1 MSFGKIE
8 YSSIQ
13 RPVRTQLATMITIV
27 IPTKNRCELLRE
39 LLNSLEQLRGLTRIR
54 PNIIVGDNVSTDST
68 WKMLEMR
75 KASFS
80 TGLMP
85 LRVSSRGKSA
95 VLNEAIRRSNGEVL
109 AFLDDDVL
117 VDESWLEEI
126 EVFFQKNPDTYV
138 GQGIIRTTARDSLD
152 PEVRRLLQRYRT
164 IPQLEFSSDIGDLHS
179 LNGANIAIRRAV
191 FDRVGYFD
199 ERLGPGAS
207 GTSEDVE
214 LAQRILK
221 AGMKIGYMQH
231 AIVYHRVDR
240 ERLTE
245 KYFKLT
251 HWRQGASRFL
261 MKKRSSAEII
271 YNLIRASG
279 QYGYF
284 TLIGKERDRYRSK
297 GRIYHYL
304 GMMDAK
310 RNQS

>member
-1 MSFGKIE
+1 MAL
-8 YSSIQ
+8 
-13 RPVRTQLATMITIV
+13 TITVI
-27 IPTKNRCELLRE
+27 IPTKNRCELIRE
-39 LLNSLEQLRGLTRIR
+39 LLNSLENLRGLTRIQ
-54 PNIIVGDNVSTDST
+54 PNIIVGDNASADST
-68 WKMLEMR
+68 PKIVEMR
-75 KASFS
+75 KTSFP
-80 TGLMP
+80 TELI
-85 LRVSSRGKSA
+85 LLNVSSPGKSA
-95 VLNEAIRRSNGEVL
+95 VLNQAIRRSTGEIL
-109 AFLDDDVL
+109 AFLDDDVV
-117 VDESWLEEI
+117 VDSSWLEEI
-126 EVFFQKNPDTYV
+126 ENFFQSNRAHCV
-138 GQGIIRTTARDSLD
+138 GQGRIRTGLGDPPD
-152 PEVRRLLQRYRT
+152 PEIRRLLQRYRT
-164 IPQLEFSSDIGDLHS
+164 IPELEFSNDIGDLHS
-179 LNGANIAIRRAV
+179 LNGANIAIRRTV

-214 LAQRILK
+214 LAQRIRK
-221 AGMKIGYMQH
+221 ADMKIAYMNR

-245 KYFKLT
+245 KYFKQT

-284 TLIGKERDRYRSK
+284 TLFGNERDRYRSK

-310 RNQS
+310 RNQTEFNRTR

>member
-1 MSFGKIE
+1 
-8 YSSIQ
+8 
-13 RPVRTQLATMITIV
+13 LALTITVI
-27 IPTKNRCELLRE
+27 IPTKNRCELIRE
-39 LLNSLEQLRGLTRIR
+39 LLNSLENLRGLTRIQ
-54 PNIIVGDNVSTDST
+54 PNIIVGNNASADST
-68 WKMLEMR
+68 PKIVEMR
-75 KASFS
+75 KTSFPTELILLNVAS
-80 TGLMP
+80 P
-85 LRVSSRGKSA
+85 GKSA
-95 VLNEAIRRSNGEVL
+95 VLNQAIRRSTGEVL
-109 AFLDDDVL
+109 AFLDDDVV
-117 VDESWLEEI
+117 VDSSWLEEI
-126 EVFFQKNPDTYV
+126 ENFFKSNPAHCV
-138 GQGIIRTTARDSLD
+138 GQGKIRTGLGDSPD

-179 LNGANIAIRRAV
+179 LNGANIAIRRTV

-214 LAQRILK
+214 LAQRIRK
-221 AGMKIGYMQH
+221 AGMKIAYMPR
-231 AIVYHRVDR
+231 ALVYHRVDR

-245 KYFKLT
+245 KYFKQT

-271 YNLIRASG
+271 CNLIRASG

-284 TLIGKERDRYRSK
+284 TLFGKERDRYRSK

-310 RNQS
+310 RNHTGP

>member
-1 MSFGKIE
+1 MAL
-8 YSSIQ
+8 
-13 RPVRTQLATMITIV
+13 TITVIV
-27 IPTKNRCELLRE
+27 PTKNRCELIRE
-39 LLNSLEQLRGLTRIR
+39 LLNSLENLRGLTRIQ
-54 PNIIVGDNVSTDST
+54 PNIIVGDNASADST
-68 WKMLEMR
+68 PKIVEMR
-75 KASFS
+75 KTSFPTELILLNVAS
-80 TGLMP
+80 P
-85 LRVSSRGKSA
+85 GKSA
-95 VLNEAIRRSNGEVL
+95 VLNQAIRRSTGEVL
-109 AFLDDDVL
+109 AFLDDDVV
-117 VDESWLEEI
+117 VDSSWLEEI
-126 EVFFQKNPDTYV
+126 ENFFKSNPAHCV
-138 GQGIIRTTARDSLD
+138 GQGKIRTGLGDSPD

-179 LNGANIAIRRAV
+179 LNGANIAIRRTV

-214 LAQRILK
+214 LAQRIRK
-221 AGMKIGYMQH
+221 AGMKIAYMPR
-231 AIVYHRVDR
+231 ALVYHRVDR

-245 KYFKLT
+245 KYFKQT

-271 YNLIRASG
+271 CNLIRASG

-284 TLIGKERDRYRSK
+284 TLFGKERDRYRSK

-310 RNQS
+310 RNHTGP

>member
-1 MSFGKIE
+1 
-8 YSSIQ
+8 
-13 RPVRTQLATMITIV
+13 LALTITVI
-27 IPTKNRCELLRE
+27 IPTKNRCELIRE
-39 LLNSLEQLRGLTRIR
+39 LLNSLENLRGLTRIQ
-54 PNIIVGDNVSTDST
+54 PNIIVGDNASADST
-68 WKMLEMR
+68 PKIVEMR
-75 KASFS
+75 KTSFP
-80 TGLMP
+80 TELI
-85 LRVSSRGKSA
+85 LLNVSSPGKSA
-95 VLNEAIRRSNGEVL
+95 VLNQAIRRSTGEVL
-109 AFLDDDVL
+109 AFLDDDVV
-117 VDESWLEEI
+117 VDSSWLEEI
-126 EVFFQKNPDTYV
+126 ENFFQSNRAHCV
-138 GQGIIRTTARDSLD
+138 GQGRIRTGLGDPPD
-152 PEVRRLLQRYRT
+152 PEIRRLLQRYRT
-164 IPQLEFSSDIGDLHS
+164 IPELEFSNDIGDLHS
-179 LNGANIAIRRAV
+179 LNGANIAIRRTV

-214 LAQRILK
+214 LAQRIRK
-221 AGMKIGYMQH
+221 ADMKIAYMNR

-245 KYFKLT
+245 KYFKQT

-284 TLIGKERDRYRSK
+284 TLFGNERDRYRSK

-310 RNQS
+310 RNQTEFNRTR

>member
-1 MSFGKIE
+1 
-8 YSSIQ
+8 
-13 RPVRTQLATMITIV
+13 MITIV

-39 LLNSLEQLRGLTRIR
+39 LLNSLEQLRGLTRIK

-75 KASFS
+75 KASFP
-80 TGLMP
+80 TELMP

-126 EVFFQKNPDTYV
+126 EVFFQKNPSTYV

-221 AGMKIGYMQH
+221 SGMKIGYMQR
-231 AIVYHRVDR
+231 AIVYHRVDP

-261 MKKRSSAEII
+261 MKKRSSA
-271 YNLIRASG
+271 SG
-279 QYGYF
+279 
-284 TLIGKERDRYRSK
+284 
-297 GRIYHYL
+297 
-304 GMMDAK
+304 
-310 RNQS
+310 

>member
-1 MSFGKIE
+1 MAL
-8 YSSIQ
+8 
-13 RPVRTQLATMITIV
+13 TITVI
-27 IPTKNRCELLRE
+27 IPTKNRCELIRE
-39 LLNSLEQLRGLTRIR
+39 LLNSLENLRGLTRIQ
-54 PNIIVGDNVSTDST
+54 PNIIVGDNASSDST
-68 WKMLEMR
+68 PRIVEMR
-75 KASFS
+75 KTSFP
-80 TGLMP
+80 TEL
-85 LRVSSRGKSA
+85 LLLNVSSPGKSA
-95 VLNEAIRRSNGEVL
+95 VLNQAIRRSTGEVL
-109 AFLDDDVL
+109 AFLDDDVV
-117 VDESWLEEI
+117 VDSSWLEEI
-126 EVFFQKNPDTYV
+126 ENFFQSNRAHCV
-138 GQGIIRTTARDSLD
+138 GQGRIRTGLGDAPD
-152 PEVRRLLQRYRT
+152 PEIRRLLQRYRT
-164 IPQLEFSSDIGDLHS
+164 IPELEFSNDIGDLHS
-179 LNGANIAIRRAV
+179 LNGANIAIRRTV

-214 LAQRILK
+214 LAQRIRK
-221 AGMKIGYMQH
+221 ADMKIAYMNR

-245 KYFKLT
+245 QYFKQT

-284 TLIGKERDRYRSK
+284 TLFGNERDRYRSK

-310 RNQS
+310 RNQTEFNRTR

>member
-1 MSFGKIE
+1 MAL
-8 YSSIQ
+8 
-13 RPVRTQLATMITIV
+13 TITVI
-27 IPTKNRCELLRE
+27 IPTKNRCELIRE
-39 LLNSLEQLRGLTRIR
+39 LLNSLENLRGLTRIQ
-54 PNIIVGDNVSTDST
+54 PNIIVGDNASSDST
-68 WKMLEMR
+68 PKIVEMR
-75 KASFS
+75 KTSFP
-80 TGLMP
+80 TELI
-85 LRVSSRGKSA
+85 LLNVSSPGKSA
-95 VLNEAIRRSNGEVL
+95 VLNQAIRRSTGEVL
-109 AFLDDDVL
+109 AFLDDDVV
-117 VDESWLEEI
+117 VDSSWLEEI
-126 EVFFQKNPDTYV
+126 ENFFQSNRAHCV
-138 GQGIIRTTARDSLD
+138 GQGRIRTGLGDSPD
-152 PEVRRLLQRYRT
+152 PEIRRLLQRYRT
-164 IPQLEFSSDIGDLHS
+164 IPELEFSNDIGDLHS
-179 LNGANIAIRRAV
+179 LNGANIAIRRTV

-214 LAQRILK
+214 LAQRIRK
-221 AGMKIGYMQH
+221 ADMKIAYMNR

-245 KYFKLT
+245 QYFKQT

-284 TLIGKERDRYRSK
+284 TLFGNERDRYRSK

-310 RNQS
+310 RNQTEFNRTR

>member
-1 MSFGKIE
+1 
-8 YSSIQ
+8 
-13 RPVRTQLATMITIV
+13 L
-27 IPTKNRCELLRE
+27 
-39 LLNSLEQLRGLTRIR
+39 
-54 PNIIVGDNVSTDST
+54 NVSS
-68 WKMLEMR
+68 
-75 KASFS
+75 
-80 TGLMP
+80 P
-85 LRVSSRGKSA
+85 GKSA
-95 VLNEAIRRSNGEVL
+95 VLNQAIRRSTGEVL
-109 AFLDDDVL
+109 AFLDDDVV
-117 VDESWLEEI
+117 VDSSWLEEI
-126 EVFFQKNPDTYV
+126 ENFFQSNRAHCV
-138 GQGIIRTTARDSLD
+138 GQGRIRTGLGDAPD
-152 PEVRRLLQRYRT
+152 PEIRRLLQRYRT
-164 IPQLEFSSDIGDLHS
+164 IPELEFPNDIGDLHS
-179 LNGANIAIRRAV
+179 LNGANIAIRRTV

-214 LAQRILK
+214 LAQRIRK
-221 AGMKIGYMQH
+221 ANMKIAYMNR

-245 KYFKLT
+245 KYFKQT

-284 TLIGKERDRYRSK
+284 TLFGNERDRYRSK

-310 RNQS
+310 RNQTEFNQTR

>member
-1 MSFGKIE
+1 
-8 YSSIQ
+8 
-13 RPVRTQLATMITIV
+13 LALTITVI
-27 IPTKNRCELLRE
+27 IPTKNRCELIRE
-39 LLNSLEQLRGLTRIR
+39 LLNSLENLRGLTRIQ
-54 PNIIVGDNVSTDST
+54 PNIIVGDNASSDST
-68 WKMLEMR
+68 PKIVEMR
-75 KASFS
+75 KTSFP
-80 TGLMP
+80 TELI
-85 LRVSSRGKSA
+85 LLNVSSPGKSA
-95 VLNEAIRRSNGEVL
+95 VLNQAIRRSTGEVL
-109 AFLDDDVL
+109 AFLDDDVV
-117 VDESWLEEI
+117 VDSSWLEEI
-126 EVFFQKNPDTYV
+126 ENFFQSNRAHCV
-138 GQGIIRTTARDSLD
+138 GQGRIRTGLGDSPD
-152 PEVRRLLQRYRT
+152 PEIRRLLQRYRT
-164 IPQLEFSSDIGDLHS
+164 IPELEFSNDIGDLHS
-179 LNGANIAIRRAV
+179 LNGANIAIRRTV

-214 LAQRILK
+214 LAQRIRK
-221 AGMKIGYMQH
+221 ADMKIAYMNR

-245 KYFKLT
+245 QYFKQT

-284 TLIGKERDRYRSK
+284 TLFGNERDRYRSK

-310 RNQS
+310 RNQTEFNRTR

>member
-1 MSFGKIE
+1 
-8 YSSIQ
+8 
-13 RPVRTQLATMITIV
+13 LALTITVI
-27 IPTKNRCELLRE
+27 IPTKNRCELIRE
-39 LLNSLEQLRGLTRIR
+39 LLNSLENLRGLTRIQ
-54 PNIIVGDNVSTDST
+54 PNIIVGDNASSDST
-68 WKMLEMR
+68 PKIVEMR
-75 KASFS
+75 KTSFP
-80 TGLMP
+80 TEL
-85 LRVSSRGKSA
+85 LLLNVSSPGKSA
-95 VLNEAIRRSNGEVL
+95 VLNQAIRRSTGEVL
-109 AFLDDDVL
+109 AFLDDDVV
-117 VDESWLEEI
+117 VDSSWLEEI
-126 EVFFQKNPDTYV
+126 ENFFQSNRAHCV
-138 GQGIIRTTARDSLD
+138 GQGRIRTGLGDAPD
-152 PEVRRLLQRYRT
+152 PEIRRLLQRYRT
-164 IPQLEFSSDIGDLHS
+164 IPELEFSNDIGDLHS
-179 LNGANIAIRRAV
+179 LNGANIAIRRTV

-214 LAQRILK
+214 LAQRIRK
-221 AGMKIGYMQH
+221 ANMKIAYMNR

-245 KYFKLT
+245 KYFKQT

-284 TLIGKERDRYRSK
+284 TLFGKERDRYRSK

-310 RNQS
+310 RNQTEFNRTR

>member
-1 MSFGKIE
+1 
-8 YSSIQ
+8 
-13 RPVRTQLATMITIV
+13 LALTITVI
-27 IPTKNRCELLRE
+27 IPTKNRCELIRE
-39 LLNSLEQLRGLTRIR
+39 LLNSLENLRGLTRIQ
-54 PNIIVGDNVSTDST
+54 PNIIVGDNASADST
-68 WKMLEMR
+68 PKIVEMR
-75 KASFS
+75 KTSFPTELILLNVAS
-80 TGLMP
+80 P
-85 LRVSSRGKSA
+85 GKSA
-95 VLNEAIRRSNGEVL
+95 VLNQAIRRSTGEVL
-109 AFLDDDVL
+109 AFLDDDVV
-117 VDESWLEEI
+117 VDSFWLEEI
-126 EVFFQKNPDTYV
+126 ENFFKSNPAHCV
-138 GQGIIRTTARDSLD
+138 GQGKIRTGLGDSPD

-179 LNGANIAIRRAV
+179 LNGANIAIRRTV

-214 LAQRILK
+214 LAQRIRK
-221 AGMKIGYMQH
+221 AGMKIAYMPR
-231 AIVYHRVDR
+231 ALVYHRVDR

-245 KYFKLT
+245 KYFKQT

-271 YNLIRASG
+271 CNLIRASG

-284 TLIGKERDRYRSK
+284 TLFGKERDRYRSK

-310 RNQS
+310 RNHTGP

>member
-1 MSFGKIE
+1 MAL
-8 YSSIQ
+8 
-13 RPVRTQLATMITIV
+13 TITVI
-27 IPTKNRCELLRE
+27 IPTKNRCELIRE
-39 LLNSLEQLRGLTRIR
+39 LLDSLEKLRGLTRIQ
-54 PNIIVGDNVSTDST
+54 PNIIVGDNASSDST
-68 WKMLEMR
+68 PKIVEMR
-75 KASFS
+75 KTSFP
-80 TGLMP
+80 TELI
-85 LRVSSRGKSA
+85 LLNVSSPGKSA
-95 VLNEAIRRSNGEVL
+95 VLNQAIRRSTGEVL
-109 AFLDDDVL
+109 AFLDDDVV
-117 VDESWLEEI
+117 VDSSWLEEI
-126 EVFFQKNPDTYV
+126 ENFFQSNRAHCV
-138 GQGIIRTTARDSLD
+138 GQGRIRTGLGDAPD
-152 PEVRRLLQRYRT
+152 PEIRRLLQRYRT
-164 IPQLEFSSDIGDLHS
+164 IPELEFPNDIGDLHS
-179 LNGANIAIRRAV
+179 LNGANIAIRRTV

-214 LAQRILK
+214 LAQRIRK
-221 AGMKIGYMQH
+221 ADMKIAYMNR

-245 KYFKLT
+245 KYFKQT

-284 TLIGKERDRYRSK
+284 TLFGKERDRYRSK

-310 RNQS
+310 RNQTELKRTR

>member
-1 MSFGKIE
+1 MAL
-8 YSSIQ
+8 
-13 RPVRTQLATMITIV
+13 TITVI
-27 IPTKNRCELLRE
+27 IPTKNRCELIRE
-39 LLNSLEQLRGLTRIR
+39 LLNSLENLRGLTRIQ
-54 PNIIVGDNVSTDST
+54 PNIIVGDNASSDST
-68 WKMLEMR
+68 PKIVEMR
-75 KASFS
+75 KTSFP
-80 TGLMP
+80 TELI
-85 LRVSSRGKSA
+85 LLDVSSPGKSA
-95 VLNEAIRRSNGEVL
+95 VLNQAIRRSTGEVL
-109 AFLDDDVL
+109 AFLDDDVV
-117 VDESWLEEI
+117 VDSSWLEEI
-126 EVFFQKNPDTYV
+126 ENFFQSNRAHCV
-138 GQGIIRTTARDSLD
+138 GQGRIRTGLGDAPD
-152 PEVRRLLQRYRT
+152 PEIRRLLQRYRT
-164 IPQLEFSSDIGDLHS
+164 IPELEFPNDIGDLHS
-179 LNGANIAIRRAV
+179 LNGANIAIRRTV

-214 LAQRILK
+214 LAQRIRK
-221 AGMKIGYMQH
+221 ADMKIAYMNR

-245 KYFKLT
+245 KYFKQT

-284 TLIGKERDRYRSK
+284 TLFGNERDRYRSK

-310 RNQS
+310 RNQTELKRTR

>member
-1 MSFGKIE
+1 
-8 YSSIQ
+8 
-13 RPVRTQLATMITIV
+13 LALTITVI
-27 IPTKNRCELLRE
+27 IPTKNRCELIRE
-39 LLNSLEQLRGLTRIR
+39 LLNSLENLRGLTRIQ
-54 PNIIVGDNVSTDST
+54 PNIIVGDNASADST
-68 WKMLEMR
+68 PKIVEMR
-75 KASFS
+75 KTSFPTELILLNVAS
-80 TGLMP
+80 P
-85 LRVSSRGKSA
+85 GKSA
-95 VLNEAIRRSNGEVL
+95 VLNQAIRRSTGEVL
-109 AFLDDDVL
+109 AFLDDDVV
-117 VDESWLEEI
+117 VDSSWLEEI
-126 EVFFQKNPDTYV
+126 DNFFKSNPAHCV
-138 GQGIIRTTARDSLD
+138 GQGKIRTGLGDSPD

-179 LNGANIAIRRAV
+179 LNGANIAIRRTV

-214 LAQRILK
+214 LAQRIRK
-221 AGMKIGYMQH
+221 AGIKIAYMPR
-231 AIVYHRVDR
+231 ALVYHRVDR

-245 KYFKLT
+245 KYFKQT

-271 YNLIRASG
+271 CNLIRASG

-284 TLIGKERDRYRSK
+284 TLFGKERDRYRSK

-310 RNQS
+310 RNHTGP

>member
-1 MSFGKIE
+1 ML
-8 YSSIQ
+8 SI
-13 RPVRTQLATMITIV
+13 IV
-27 IPTKNRCELLRE
+27 PTKNRCELVRD
-39 LLNSLEQLRGLTRIR
+39 LLNSLEKLRGLTRIK
-54 PNIIVGDNVSTDST
+54 PNIILGDNASTDST
-68 WKMLEMR
+68 WKMLEAR
-75 KASFS
+75 KASFP
-80 TGLMP
+80 TELMP
-85 LRVSSRGKSA
+85 LHVSSPGKSA
-95 VLNEAIRRSNGEVL
+95 VLNEAIRRSSGEVL
-109 AFLDDDVL
+109 AFLDDDVI

-126 EVFFQKNPDTYV
+126 EVFFQNSPDTYV

-179 LNGANIAIRRAV
+179 LNGANIAVRRTV

-214 LAQRILK
+214 LAQRIRE
-221 AGMKIGYMQH
+221 ADIKIAYMNR

-245 KYFKLT
+245 KYFKQT

-284 TLIGKERDRYRSK
+284 TLFGKERDRYRSK

-310 RNQS
+310 RNQTEFNRTR

>member
-1 MSFGKIE
+1 ML
-8 YSSIQ
+8 SI
-13 RPVRTQLATMITIV
+13 IV
-27 IPTKNRCELLRE
+27 PTKNRCELVRD
-39 LLNSLEQLRGLTRIR
+39 LLNSLEKLRGLTRIK
-54 PNIIVGDNVSTDST
+54 PNIILGDNASTDST
-68 WKMLEMR
+68 WKMLEAR
-75 KASFS
+75 KASFP
-80 TGLMP
+80 TELMP
-85 LRVSSRGKSA
+85 LRVSSPGKSA

-109 AFLDDDVL
+109 AFLDDDVI

-126 EVFFQKNPDTYV
+126 EVFFQNSPDTYV

-179 LNGANIAIRRAV
+179 LNGANIAIRRTV

-214 LAQRILK
+214 LAQRIRK
-221 AGMKIGYMQH
+221 ADMKIAYMNR

-245 KYFKLT
+245 KYFKQT

-284 TLIGKERDRYRSK
+284 TLFGKERDRYRSK

-310 RNQS
+310 RNQTEFNRTR

>member
-1 MSFGKIE
+1 
-8 YSSIQ
+8 
-13 RPVRTQLATMITIV
+13 LALTITVI
-27 IPTKNRCELLRE
+27 IPTKNRCELIRE
-39 LLNSLEQLRGLTRIR
+39 LLNSLENLRGLTRIQ
-54 PNIIVGDNVSTDST
+54 PNIIVGDNASADST
-68 WKMLEMR
+68 PKIVEMR
-75 KASFS
+75 KTSFPTELILLNVAS
-80 TGLMP
+80 P
-85 LRVSSRGKSA
+85 GKSA
-95 VLNEAIRRSNGEVL
+95 VLNQAIRRSTGEVL
-109 AFLDDDVL
+109 AFLDDDVV
-117 VDESWLEEI
+117 VDSSWLEEI
-126 EVFFQKNPDTYV
+126 ENFFKSNPAHCV
-138 GQGIIRTTARDSLD
+138 GQGKIRTGLGDSPD

-179 LNGANIAIRRAV
+179 LNGANIAIRRTV

-214 LAQRILK
+214 LAQRIRK
-221 AGMKIGYMQH
+221 AGMKIAYMPR
-231 AIVYHRVDR
+231 ALVYHRVDR

-245 KYFKLT
+245 KYFKQT

-271 YNLIRASG
+271 CNLIRASG

-284 TLIGKERDRYRSK
+284 TLFGKERDRYRSK

-310 RNQS
+310 RNHTGP

>member
-1 MSFGKIE
+1 ML
-8 YSSIQ
+8 SI
-13 RPVRTQLATMITIV
+13 IV
-27 IPTKNRCELLRE
+27 PTKNRCELVRD
-39 LLNSLEQLRGLTRIR
+39 LLNSLEKLRGLTRIK
-54 PNIIVGDNVSTDST
+54 PNIILGDNASTDST
-68 WKMLEMR
+68 WKMLEAR
-75 KASFS
+75 KASFP
-80 TGLMP
+80 TELMP
-85 LRVSSRGKSA
+85 LHVSSPGKSA
-95 VLNEAIRRSNGEVL
+95 VLNEAIRRSSGEVL
-109 AFLDDDVL
+109 AFLDDDVI

-126 EVFFQKNPDTYV
+126 EVFFQNSPDTYV

-179 LNGANIAIRRAV
+179 LNGANIAVRRTV

-214 LAQRILK
+214 LAQRIRE
-221 AGMKIGYMQH
+221 ADIKIAYMNR

-245 KYFKLT
+245 QYFKQT

-284 TLIGKERDRYRSK
+284 TLFGKERDRYRSK

-310 RNQS
+310 RNQTEFNRTR

>member
-1 MSFGKIE
+1 LFLDRASKA
-8 YSSIQ
+8 
-13 RPVRTQLATMITIV
+13 TLALTITVI
-27 IPTKNRCELLRE
+27 IPTKNRCELIRE
-39 LLNSLEQLRGLTRIR
+39 LLNSLENLHGLTRIL
-54 PNIIVGDNVSTDST
+54 PNIIVGDNASADST
-68 WKMLEMR
+68 PKIVEMR
-75 KASFS
+75 KTSFPTELILLNVAS
-80 TGLMP
+80 P
-85 LRVSSRGKSA
+85 GKSA
-95 VLNEAIRRSNGEVL
+95 VLNQAIRRSTGEVL
-109 AFLDDDVL
+109 AFLDDDVV
-117 VDESWLEEI
+117 VDSFWLEEI
-126 EVFFQKNPDTYV
+126 ENFFKSNPAHCV
-138 GQGIIRTTARDSLD
+138 GQGKIRTGLGDSPD

-179 LNGANIAIRRAV
+179 LNGANIAIRRTV

-214 LAQRILK
+214 LAQRIRK
-221 AGMKIGYMQH
+221 AGIKIAYMPR
-231 AIVYHRVDR
+231 ALVYHRVDR

-245 KYFKLT
+245 KYFKQT

-284 TLIGKERDRYRSK
+284 TLFGKERDRYRSK

-310 RNQS
+310 RNHTGP

>member
-1 MSFGKIE
+1 MTNFPSP
-8 YSSIQ
+8 SIT
-13 RPVRTQLATMITIV
+13 VI
-27 IPTKNRCELLRE
+27 IPTRNRCELVRD
-39 LLNSLEQLRGLTRIR
+39 LLTSLEKMRGLTRIK
-54 PNIIVGDNVSTDST
+54 PNIIVGDNASTDST
-68 WKMLEMR
+68 WKMLETR
-75 KASFS
+75 KADFP
-80 TGLMP
+80 TELM
-85 LRVSSRGKSA
+85 LLSVSSPGKSA
-95 VLNEAIRRSNGEVL
+95 VLNQAIRRSQGDVL
-109 AFLDDDVL
+109 AFLDDDVT
-117 VDESWLEEI
+117 VEPSWLEEI
-126 EVFFQKNPDTYV
+126 EAFFQRNPTHCV
-138 GQGIIRTTARDSLD
+138 GQGRISTGPADSSD
-152 PEVRRLLQRYRT
+152 PEIRRLLQRYRT

-191 FDRVGYFD
+191 FDRAGYFD

-214 LAQRILK
+214 IAQRIRR
-221 AGMKIGYMQH
+221 AGMKIAYMPR

-245 KYFKLT
+245 KYFKQT

-284 TLIGKERDRYRSK
+284 TLFGKERDRYRSK

-310 RNQS
+310 RNQTEFNRTR

>member
-1 MSFGKIE
+1 
-8 YSSIQ
+8 
-13 RPVRTQLATMITIV
+13 LALTITVI
-27 IPTKNRCELLRE
+27 IPTKNRCELIRE
-39 LLNSLEQLRGLTRIR
+39 LLNSLENLRGLTRIQ
-54 PNIIVGDNVSTDST
+54 PNIIVGDNASADST
-68 WKMLEMR
+68 PKMVEMR
-75 KASFS
+75 KTSFPTELILLNVAS
-80 TGLMP
+80 P
-85 LRVSSRGKSA
+85 GKSA
-95 VLNEAIRRSNGEVL
+95 VLNQAIRRSTGEVL
-109 AFLDDDVL
+109 AFLDDDVV
-117 VDESWLEEI
+117 VDSSWLEEI
-126 EVFFQKNPDTYV
+126 DNFFKSNPAHCV
-138 GQGIIRTTARDSLD
+138 GQGKIRTGLGDSPD

-179 LNGANIAIRRAV
+179 LNGANIAIRRTV

-214 LAQRILK
+214 LAQRIRK
-221 AGMKIGYMQH
+221 AGIKIAYMPR
-231 AIVYHRVDR
+231 ALVYHRVDR

-245 KYFKLT
+245 KYFKQT

-271 YNLIRASG
+271 CNLIRASG

-284 TLIGKERDRYRSK
+284 TLFGKERDRYRSK

-310 RNQS
+310 RNHTGA

>member
-1 MSFGKIE
+1 MAL
-8 YSSIQ
+8 
-13 RPVRTQLATMITIV
+13 TITVI
-27 IPTKNRCELLRE
+27 IPTKNRCELIRE
-39 LLNSLEQLRGLTRIR
+39 LLNSLENLRGLTRIQ
-54 PNIIVGDNVSTDST
+54 PNIIVGDNASADST
-68 WKMLEMR
+68 PKIVEMR
-75 KASFS
+75 KTSFPTELILLNVAS
-80 TGLMP
+80 P
-85 LRVSSRGKSA
+85 GKSA
-95 VLNEAIRRSNGEVL
+95 VLNQAIRRSTGEVL
-109 AFLDDDVL
+109 AFLDDDVV
-117 VDESWLEEI
+117 VDSSWLEEI
-126 EVFFQKNPDTYV
+126 ENFFKSNPAHCV
-138 GQGIIRTTARDSLD
+138 GQGKIRTGLGDSPD

-179 LNGANIAIRRAV
+179 LNGANIAIRRTV

-214 LAQRILK
+214 LAQRIRK
-221 AGMKIGYMQH
+221 AGIKIAYMPR

-245 KYFKLT
+245 KYFKQT

-271 YNLIRASG
+271 CNLIRASG

-284 TLIGKERDRYRSK
+284 TLFGKERDRYRSK

-310 RNQS
+310 RNHTGP

>member
-1 MSFGKIE
+1 
-8 YSSIQ
+8 
-13 RPVRTQLATMITIV
+13 LALTITVI
-27 IPTKNRCELLRE
+27 IPTKNRCELIRE
-39 LLNSLEQLRGLTRIR
+39 LLNSLENLRGLTRIQ
-54 PNIIVGDNVSTDST
+54 PNIIVGDNASADST
-68 WKMLEMR
+68 PKIVEMR
-75 KASFS
+75 KTSFPAELILLNVAS
-80 TGLMP
+80 P
-85 LRVSSRGKSA
+85 GKSA
-95 VLNEAIRRSNGEVL
+95 VLNQAIRRSTGEVL
-109 AFLDDDVL
+109 AFLDDDVV
-117 VDESWLEEI
+117 VDSSWLEEI
-126 EVFFQKNPDTYV
+126 ENFFKSNPAYYV
-138 GQGIIRTTARDSLD
+138 GQGKIRTGLGDSAD

-179 LNGANIAIRRAV
+179 LNGANIAIRRTV

-214 LAQRILK
+214 LAQRIRK
-221 AGMKIGYMQH
+221 AGMKIAYMPR
-231 AIVYHRVDR
+231 ALVYHRVDR

-245 KYFKLT
+245 KYFKQT

-284 TLIGKERDRYRSK
+284 TLFGKERDRYRSK

-310 RNQS
+310 RNHTGP

>member
-1 MSFGKIE
+1 
-8 YSSIQ
+8 
-13 RPVRTQLATMITIV
+13 LALTITVI
-27 IPTKNRCELLRE
+27 IPTKNRCELIRE
-39 LLNSLEQLRGLTRIR
+39 LLNSLENLRGLTRIQ
-54 PNIIVGDNVSTDST
+54 PNIIVGDNASADST
-68 WKMLEMR
+68 PKIVEMR
-75 KASFS
+75 KTSFPTELILLNVAS
-80 TGLMP
+80 P
-85 LRVSSRGKSA
+85 GKSA
-95 VLNEAIRRSNGEVL
+95 VLNQAIRRSTGEVL
-109 AFLDDDVL
+109 AFLDDDVV
-117 VDESWLEEI
+117 VDSSWLEEI
-126 EVFFQKNPDTYV
+126 ENFFKSNPAHCV
-138 GQGIIRTTARDSLD
+138 GQGKIRTGLGDSPD

-179 LNGANIAIRRAV
+179 LNGANIAIRRTV

-214 LAQRILK
+214 LAQRIRK
-221 AGMKIGYMQH
+221 AGIKIAYMPR

-245 KYFKLT
+245 KYFKQT

-271 YNLIRASG
+271 CNLIRASG

-284 TLIGKERDRYRSK
+284 TLFGKERDRYRSK

-310 RNQS
+310 RNHTGP